1 MASLPIAA
9 AGNSLLPLVYQ
20 KDVCEAVELYELEPY
35 EVWWFL
41 QIFVLL
47 YLLSIVAFGMIG
59 FWLRLKLH
67 DEQRKVQ
74 QCTADLEKCKGY
86 KELYYK
92 RWQDT
97 MDQVIALQF
106 EHDQFG
112 QRLEAARSNDAQTI
126 RQAKGLLDRA
136 LQEAVDFREMH
147 AFWTHAGRSWHCAPD
162 CSALQNSVRVM
173 NRPACTI
180 CFNTKVMPLK
190 RHEHTGRTFAEDCR
204 EFFRHNGGHVSYI
217 DTIME
222 WEPESLMWW
231 VSDILY
237 HFMICSEMFW
247 YFAAVQ

>member
-41 QIFVLL
+41 QIFALL

-126 RQAKGLLDRA
+126 RQAKG
-136 LQEAVDFREMH
+136 
-147 AFWTHAGRSWHCAPD
+147 RSWHCAPD

-222 WEPESLMWW
+222 
-231 VSDILY
+231 
-237 HFMICSEMFW
+237 
-247 YFAAVQ
+247 